1 MLEHLFGSKTRVRLL
16 RLFLHHPDDAFFVRE
31 LSRKTHIQMH
41 AVRRELDNLIKFGLL
56 IPDAK
61 VSPEAGA
68 GPIGQRRYLRLNK
81 NFILYNEL
89 YALLIKSQVLLEE
102 NFVKKI
108 SDTGAIKY
116 LALTG
121 RFVSEPDMPT
131 DLLIVGRVN
140 RDRLERLVR
149 DFEREFGADV
159 RFTVLAPQEFQYRKQ
174 VGDKFLYQILDGKK
188 IEVVAEAI

>member
-41 AVRRELDNLIKFGLL
+41 AVRRELDNLIRFGLL
-56 IPDAK
+56 IEVADEEPK
-61 VSPEAGA
+61 AGA
-68 GPIGQRRYLRLNK
+68 GPTGQRRYLRLNK

-108 SDTGAIKY
+108 RDTGTIKY

-121 RFVSEPDMPT
+121 RFVNEPDMPT

-140 RDRLERLVR
+140 RDRLERLTR

-159 RFTVLAPQEFQYRKQ
+159 RFTVLTPQEYQYRRQ

-188 IEVVAEAI
+188 IDVVSEEI

>member
-31 LSRKTHIQMH
+31 LARRTNIQMH
-41 AVRRELDNLIKFGLL
+41 AVRREIDNLIKFGLL
-56 IPDAK
+56 LEDVKAVPAEG
-61 VSPEAGA
+61 S
-68 GPIGQRRYLRLNK
+68 GPVGQRRYLRLNK
-81 NFILYNEL
+81 NFILYKEL

-108 SDTGAIKY
+108 RDIGTIKY

-121 RFVSEPDMPT
+121 RFVNEPEMPT

-140 RDRLERLVR
+140 RDRLERLTR
-149 DFEREFGADV
+149 DFEREFGAEV
-159 RFTVLAPQEFQYRKQ
+159 RFTMLTPQEYQYRRQ

-188 IEVVAEAI
+188 IDVVADEI